1 MALEAGMSG
10 EDSGCWFLSD
20 FLLQEHLWLEAIP
33 ENVMDT
39 PVQALVP
46 SGEELWNWTSGR

>member
-10 EDSGCWFLSD
+10 EDSGCRFLSD

-46 SGEELWNWTSGR
+46 AEELWNWTSGR